1 MSTPFASPNIMKID
15 NLTEQLI
22 SSYSESI
29 LTHFQ
34 LLMKE
39 MNRKLNNY
47 EKKMSN
53 LASKLEN
60 VIIVFKNKK
69 LKKKMLPPLTL
80 VKTERIP
87 MSDMT
92 NRVL

>member
-1 MSTPFASPNIMKID
+1 
-15 NLTEQLI
+15 
-22 SSYSESI
+22 
-29 LTHFQ
+29 
-34 LLMKE
+34 
-39 MNRKLNNY
+39 MN
-47 EKKMSN
+47 N

-60 VIIVFKNKK
+60 FIIVFKNKK

-87 MSDMT
+87 MTDLT